1 MLLVGQRKFCNQKLR
16 ILYHGQKELRLEKVI
31 KRKWDTLYP
40 DGKAM
45 IIYLIV
51 GLTKKTLYK
60 MSQYFPK
67 PYEPSGGEINIK
79 VNLSNYATKTDS
91 KKAAGIDTSNINL
104 VSKSNL
110 AKLIA
115 EADIIDVDKLKMH

>member
-1 MLLVGQRKFCNQKLR
+1 
-16 ILYHGQKELRLEKVI
+16 
-31 KRKWDTLYP
+31 
-40 DGKAM
+40 M

-91 KKAAGIDTSNINL
+91 QKAAGIDTSNINL

-115 EADIIDVDKLKMH
+115 EADITDVDKLKMH

>member
-1 MLLVGQRKFCNQKLR
+1 
-16 ILYHGQKELRLEKVI
+16 
-31 KRKWDTLYP
+31 
-40 DGKAM
+40 M

-79 VNLSNYATKTDS
+79 VNLPNYATKTDS
-91 KKAAGIDTSNINL
+91 KKQQE
-104 VSKSNL
+104 
-110 AKLIA
+110 LIRQTL
-115 EADIIDVDKLKMH
+115 IWYQNQTWLS